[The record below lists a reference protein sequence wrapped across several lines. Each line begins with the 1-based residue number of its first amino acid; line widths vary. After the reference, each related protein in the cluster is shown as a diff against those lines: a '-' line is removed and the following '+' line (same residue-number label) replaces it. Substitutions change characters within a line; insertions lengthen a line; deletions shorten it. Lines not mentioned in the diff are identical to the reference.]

1 MSDTVLED
9 TEADIFG
16 ILSAT
21 PSLALAKIIRAD
33 EGLTEAD
40 VAQSLVTMTGTEKIG
55 LGIVVLPAEV
65 VEAERNQPGPPLR
78 ISASC
83 QVIEAVL
90 INRGA
95 TGTGIKASV
104 AALRALGALH
114 HQQIGNRVLYAERNA
129 VEPLPGKKGYVSYL
143 VTLFS
148 EANGSADVGRVRQ
161 LGFALDGDGDLVIST
176 ATAGAA
182 IYYTTDGSFPGPS
195 NDEATLY
202 DGPVNITDDMTLRA
216 AAFLSP
222 LNPSD
227 ISEVIINI
235 TDSTVTLNGFT
246 VTMGG
251 EPILL

>member
-1 MSDTVLED
+1 MSDQVLET
-9 TEADIFG
+9 TEADMFG

-40 VAQSLVTMTGTEKIG
+40 VAQKLVTLTGTEKIG

-65 VEAERNQPGPPLR
+65 VAAEKNQPGPPLR

-90 INRGA
+90 ANRGA
-95 TGTGIKASV
+95 SGTGIKASV
-104 AALRALGALH
+104 AALRVLGALNN
-114 HQQIGNRVLYAERNA
+114 QMIGNRVLYADRNP
-129 VEPLPGKKGYVSYL
+129 VEPLPGKKGYVTYL

-148 EANGSADVGRVRQ
+148 EANGSADVGRVGQ
-161 LGFALDGDGDLVIST
+161 LAFALDESGGLLITT

-195 NDEATLY
+195 NDVAGLC
-202 DGPVNITDDMTLRA
+202 DGAIEIEDGMVLRA
-216 AAFLSP
+216 CAFLSP
-222 LNPSD
+222 LNPAD
-227 ISEVIINI
+227 ISEVRISIGGTI
-235 TDSTVTLNGFT
+235 TLNGEV
-246 VTMGG
+246 VTAGG
-251 EPILL
+251 QAVYP